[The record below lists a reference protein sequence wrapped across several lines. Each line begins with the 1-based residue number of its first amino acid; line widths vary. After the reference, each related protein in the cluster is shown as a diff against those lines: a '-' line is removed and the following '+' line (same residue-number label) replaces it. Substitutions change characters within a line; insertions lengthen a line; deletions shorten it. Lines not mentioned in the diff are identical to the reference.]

1 MPGTRGL
8 SLGLDQEVLTVSTG
22 SPGGHPPGGGRPEP
36 QGGAWAPSLGV
47 LAPGQ
52 RGAGRACEP
61 GVQDGSRH
69 SVPALPALFF
79 FLTAC
84 NFCAYFLSVLFSSVS
99 EFVST
104 LLGRKEFL
112 LLAEP
117 EQESSEGGTGPAEQE
132 RGEP

>member
-8 SLGLDQEVLTVSTG
+8 SLGLDQEVPTVSTG
-22 SPGGHPPGGGRPEP
+22 SLGGHPLGGGRPEP
-36 QGGAWAPSLGV
+36 QEGAWAPSLGV
-47 LAPGQ
+47 LVPGQ
-52 RGAGRACEP
+52 HGPGQAHKP

-69 SVPALPALFF
+69 SGPALPALFF

-104 LLGRKEFL
+104 LLGRREFL

-117 EQESSEGGTGPAEQE
+117 ERESSEGGTGPTEQE